1 VELGGFGGLGYST
14 VGRSTAFGA
23 FSGGFRFGQDVFFG
37 RGCGHH
43 GRGRRHG
50 RVVTAWVQ
58 RCKGSTGVGMFQAL
72 IATLREEVQR
82 LVMAGDRVAFSSS
95 LPKVFVWS
103 VD

>member
-1 VELGGFGGLGYST
+1 LGRFRVDFVLGKTCFLGGAAATTDGAGDTGGWLLPGYS
-14 VGRSTAFGA
+14 GA
-23 FSGGFRFGQDVFFG
+23 
-37 RGCGHH
+37 
-43 GRGRRHG
+43 
-50 RVVTAWVQ
+50 RVWVS
-58 RCKGSTGVGMFQAL
+58 STGVGMFQAL